1 MNHSTILRQLLK
13 DQRSLEDYLA
23 GNPPKFSTIASRLRI
38 QERNH
43 NRKVPDHYYKNQE
56 RVHLENIN
64 DLGTLLVEGTHQMA
78 SELLE
83 YKNGRVVVKANKLV
97 QWQELITFV
106 SPSFC
111 IASVIYHECKF
122 NSERYRNSDL
132 SAFMFKCVLPS
143 VQHSTLPIT
152 SYPQFNEL
160 LKEDKGF
167 HDLHVHLS
175 GSTEIDKVFQYFLNN
190 AKGVSREFKKAY
202 FKDEH
207 VIREQLEQEESKS
220 DPHLFFRRLN
230 AARTV
235 RSAICDSLIKPRSSS
250 TTSGKICESILPS
263 KGDIFR
269 ASNLIDALVPPTSG
283 HPMSK
288 LFYADIY
295 KNVHLCEIALEVMMY
310 IMTFE
315 RIDKTKSNRI
325 AQLLHCYLLI
335 WGSIN
340 RMMVQQIDHFGFEQ
354 FGKITDNKLRDLI
367 ETKFDDRFRQLNG
380 NEQKFLRFLEAR
392 FSPKRSVAENRFLL
406 TNIIKDFT
414 EYESK
419 FSSLTKPKCIIG
431 TQENNDTAKGT
442 EPPQLKLVGHFIK
455 KAEKKPPVSSLSYNS
470 VRHAS
475 LYREI
480 HKKANAL
487 LMVRKDPKFSRYLS
501 GIDAASNELVTPPAV
516 FGPAYRYLRKN
527 GINHFTYHVGE
538 DFVHL
543 LSGLRSI
550 FEAVEFLDLR
560 QGDRIGHGTAAA
572 IDATLWSR
580 MVGDEL
586 YIKKGEWLDNLIF
599 LHYFIMSRLKCH
611 SLSGLLD
618 IIGFEISKFGEE
630 IYRKNYSTNEY
641 TNAWLMRKY
650 YPQFLF
656 KDFSDS
662 YLEPYFDFKEWFE
675 IQDKFRSRNL
685 KQLAQAYHGSRNRIE
700 YDKLIKIKA
709 AEIFDIDAL
718 KALQDSILEMLY
730 EKEIVIETL
739 PTSNVRISY
748 YDTIQDHHI
757 WRLLNITD
765 NPIDTAKKVVPPVVV
780 GSDDPGI
787 FSTNIFIEY
796 ALIYETLV
804 DKFKMDRN
812 DAIDQIKK
820 LERNS
825 FNYRFE

>member
-1 MNHSTILRQLLK
+1 MNRSTILRQLLK
-13 DQRSLEDYLA
+13 DQRSLEDYLE
-23 GNPPKFSTIASRLRI
+23 GNPPKFSTIVSRLRI

-56 RVHLENIN
+56 RVRLENID
-64 DLGTLLVEGTHQMA
+64 DLGTLLVEGTYQMA

-143 VQHSTLPIT
+143 VQHSTLPVT

-202 FKDEH
+202 FKNEH

-235 RSAICDSLIKPRSSS
+235 RSAICDSLIKSRSPA
-250 TTSGKICESILPS
+250 TTPKKNCESILRS
-263 KGDIFR
+263 IGDIFR
-269 ASNLIDALVPPTSG
+269 AGNLKGAWVPPTSG

-288 LFYADIY
+288 LFYSDFY

-367 ETKFDDRFRQLNG
+367 ETNFDDRFRQLNG
-380 NEQKFLRFLEAR
+380 NEQNFLRFLEAR
-392 FSPKRSVAENRFLL
+392 FSPKESVAGNRILL
-406 TNIIKDFT
+406 TKIIKDWT
-414 EYESK
+414 NYEST
-419 FSSLTKPKCIIG
+419 FSSPTKHKFISC
-431 TQENNDTAKGT
+431 TKENNNAAKGT
-442 EPPQLKLVGHFIK
+442 ETPKLKLVGHFIK
-455 KAEKKPPVSSLSYNS
+455 KAEKKPPVSCLSYYS
-470 VRHAS
+470 IRHAG

-487 LMVRKDPKFSRYLS
+487 LMVRKDPKFSRYIS
-501 GIDAASNELVTPPAV
+501 GIDAASNELVTPPEV
-516 FGPAYRYLRKN
+516 FGPAYRYLRKK

-560 QGDRIGHGTAAA
+560 QGDRIGHGTASA
-572 IDATLWSR
+572 IDAALWSR

-630 IYRKNYSTNEY
+630 VYRENYSTNEY

-675 IQDKFRSRNL
+675 IQDKFRSGNL
-685 KQLAQAYHGSRNRIE
+685 KQLAQAYHSSFNRIE

-709 AEIFDIDAL
+709 TEIFDIDAL
-718 KALQDSILEMLY
+718 RALQDSILEMLY

-757 WRLLNITD
+757 WRLLNISED
-765 NPIDTAKKVVPPVVV
+765 PNDTTKKVVPPVVV

-825 FNYRFE
+825 FNYKFD